1 MMEDD
6 PHPDF
11 DFSGPGPQDL
21 ANGTAILAAALVRE
35 AQSLAAAAAGL
46 RATLDLFDR
55 AEAAG
60 AGLVRASTR
69 DGALL
74 AGALMM
80 VARQLSHFTGEP
92 AHAARDCA
100 ERLPRGSLSVGAVV
114 GHLRAAALA
123 PVTDDGA
130 ARIAAAT
137 IAETFASAFEA
148 AWQQAAPAIGGKG
161 D

>member
-35 AQSLAAAAAGL
+35 AQSLAGAAAGL
-46 RATLDLFDR
+46 RATLDLF
-55 AEAAG
+55 AEAKAG
-60 AGLVRASTR
+60 DHGLVQAGTR
-69 DGALL
+69 DAALL
-74 AGALMM
+74 SGALML
-80 VARQLSHFTGEP
+80 VARQLLRSIGEP
-92 AHAARDCA
+92 AQAARHCV
-100 ERLPRGSLSVGAVV
+100 ERLPRGALSVGEVV